1 MNKHTY
7 LITGPSGS
15 GKTALA
21 EYLDSQSI
29 ISIDAD
35 STQGLCYFVN
45 KNNKPVPFPPH
56 ADAGWWATH
65 NYIFEIDRLAKLIA
79 THGSGAPVFVSGN
92 TGNIANAWNMFE
104 AVFYLDVPTDLML
117 SRTKNLTNG
126 ENFGQRIDDK
136 TLLVSWVEPFKQKMV
151 ELGAVVIDG
160 TKPVDKVSGEI
171 LAHVKKTAAA

>member
-1 MNKHTY
+1 
-7 LITGPSGS
+7 
-15 GKTALA
+15 
-21 EYLDSQSI
+21 
-29 ISIDAD
+29 
-35 STQGLCYFVN
+35 
-45 KNNKPVPFPPH
+45 
-56 ADAGWWATH
+56 
-65 NYIFEIDRLAKLIA
+65 
-79 THGSGAPVFVSGN
+79 
-92 TGNIANAWNMFE
+92 MFE